1 MAINQRFLIVKNK
14 DSKEIKYFD
23 YDKIDGYDLKAK
35 KDMTFSDAINVSR
48 VIIINPSFS
57 EKIATRKMNAKFER
71 RINLMN
77 YVCSEDDGNDE
88 TNLDIVLDETS
99 KLRRELI
106 NKYKKFISEEKIQLM
121 LKKLD
126 IIERE
131 LKLRKVSLAYDKYEV
146 NYSLSND
153 EELEGKKRR

>member
-35 KDMTFSDAINVSR
+35 KDMSFSDAINVSR
-48 VIIINPSFS
+48 VIIINPTFS

-71 RINLMN
+71 LVNLMN
-77 YVCSEDDGNDE
+77 YVCSEDDGDDD

-106 NKYKKFISEEKIQLM
+106 NKYQKFISDEKIKLM

-131 LKLRKVSLAYDKYEV
+131 LKLRKMTAVYNKYDN
-146 NYSLSND
+146 NYKISND

>member
-35 KDMTFSDAINVSR
+35 KDMSFSDAINVWR

-71 RINLMN
+71 LVNLMN
-77 YVCSEDDGNDE
+77 YVCSEDDGDDD

-106 NKYKKFISEEKIQLM
+106 NKYQKFISDEKIKLM

-131 LKLRKVSLAYDKYEV
+131 LKLRKMTAVYNKYDN
-146 NYSLSND
+146 NYKISND